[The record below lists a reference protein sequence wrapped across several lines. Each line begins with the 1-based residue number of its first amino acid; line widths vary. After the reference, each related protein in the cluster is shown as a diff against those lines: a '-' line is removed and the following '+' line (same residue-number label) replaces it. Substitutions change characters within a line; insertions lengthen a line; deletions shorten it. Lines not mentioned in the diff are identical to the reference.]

1 MSRKTTSKAAQAETK
16 ISEALLQERW
26 TNEHL
31 RESIAELQLALE
43 DQGWQRVMMEGARE
57 FDATG
62 RRKIAE
68 LCRVM
73 FLKNPLINRA
83 VTLQAMYV
91 WAQGVSITSEDQA
104 TQQFIDGFFADP
116 KNAAELSH
124 QARTLKEQD
133 LQVFGNL
140 FFVLFTDEL
149 EGVTRVRTIPA
160 DEVAEIICNP
170 DDSKEPWLYKRRW
183 SQPVLNEDTGTLTPE
198 QRTAYYPALGY
209 EPAERREA
217 IGGLPVR
224 WDSPVYHVKVGG
236 LSDMAFGVPEIY
248 QAIDWARA
256 YKSFLENWF
265 SIVKAYA
272 RFAWHASGQGGQQV
286 VDRLKTRLNA
296 STASGGDTNPPATTG
311 ATFVGS
317 GVKLEPI
324 KTAGA
329 TTSAED
335 GRRGLLMVC
344 ASVGM
349 PETFFGDVSTGNL
362 ATAKSLDRPT
372 ELKFRDRQELWRG
385 ILITILE
392 YAIARNKRAA
402 GGKLRLADATKQ
414 AKIKVS
420 FPPILEHDIRE
431 QMAAIVEGTTLG
443 GKTPVA
449 ATWQTTARLVLE
461 ALGVKDI
468 DAELAA
474 LETQRDEQEEQ
485 AAEREEQAAARKSE
499 EQPPKVAEALREL
512 KTAIVRFH
520 EAKIAA

>member
-1 MSRKTTSKAAQAETK
+1 MPRKSTFKEIAE
-16 ISEALLQERW
+16 SLQQERW
-26 TNEHL
+26 TNEYL

-57 FDATG
+57 FDAAG
-62 RRKIAE
+62 RRKIAD

-91 WAQGVSITSEDQA
+91 WAQGVSITSEDQT
-104 TQQFIDGFFADP
+104 TQEFIDAFFADP
-116 KNAAELSH
+116 KNKAELSH

-140 FFVLFTDEL
+140 FFVLFTDEI

-160 DEVAEIICNP
+160 DEVCEIICNP
-170 DDSKEPWLYKRRW
+170 DDAKEPWLYKRAW
-183 SQPVLNEDTGTLTPE
+183 SQPVLNIETGEVTHQPTS
-198 QRTAYYPALGY
+198 AYYPALGY
-209 EPAERREA
+209 EPDERIDT
-217 IGGLPVR
+217 IGRVPVR

-236 LSDMAFGVPEIY
+236 LSDMKFGVPEIY

-296 STASGGDTNPPATTG
+296 STSSGADTNPPATTG

-385 ILITILE
+385 VFITILE

-402 GGKLRLADATKQ
+402 NGKLRLADATNH
-414 AKIKVS
+414 KIKVA

-443 GKTPVA
+443 GKAPVA

-461 ALGVKDI
+461 ALGVADV
-468 DAELAA
+468 DSELQA
-474 LETQRDEQEEQ
+474 LEMQRDEQAEE

-499 EQPPKVAEALREL
+499 EQQPKVAEALREL
-512 KTAIVRFH
+512 RTAVIRFSEARFP

>member
-1 MSRKTTSKAAQAETK
+1 MASKKNTPAAIAEAK
-16 ISEALLQERW
+16 LAESLQQERW
-26 TNEHL
+26 TNELL
-31 RESIAELQLALE
+31 RESIADLQLALE
-43 DQGWQRVMMEGARE
+43 DQGWQRTMMDGARE
-57 FDATG
+57 FDAAG

-68 LCRVM
+68 LSRVM

-91 WAQGVSITSEDQA
+91 WAQGVSITSDDEA
-104 TQQFIDGFFADP
+104 TQEFLDAFFEDP
-116 KNAAELSH
+116 KNQAEFGH

-140 FFVLFTDEL
+140 FFVLFTDQV
-149 EGVTRVRTIPA
+149 GGMTRVRTIPV
-160 DEVAEIICNP
+160 DEIAEIVCNP
-170 DDSKEPWLYKRRW
+170 DDAKEPWLYKRCW
-183 SQPVLNEDTGTLTPE
+183 AQPVLDEGSGTLTSAP
-198 QRTAYYPALGY
+198 RTAWYPALGY
-209 EPAERREA
+209 EPDERRDA
-217 IGGLPVR
+217 IAGAPVM
-224 WDSPVYHVKVGG
+224 WESPVYHVKVGS
-236 LSDMAFGVPEIY
+236 LSDMKFGVPETY

-256 YKSFLENWF
+256 YKTFLENWF

-272 RFAWHASGQGGQQV
+272 RFAWHASGQGGQQL

-296 STASGGDTNPPATTG
+296 STGDGYDANPPATTA

-317 GVKLEPI
+317 GVKLDPI

-344 ASVGM
+344 AGMGM

-372 ELKFRDRQELWRG
+372 ELKFRDRQELWKS

-392 YAIARNKRAA
+392 YAIARNQRAA
-402 GGKLRLADATKQ
+402 NGRLRIAGGETKPE
-414 AKIKVS
+414 IRVT

-431 QMAAIVEGTTLG
+431 TIGAIVEGTTLG
-443 GKTPVA
+443 GKTPAV

-461 ALGVKDI
+461 ALGVADVK
-468 DAELAA
+468 AELAA
-474 LETQRDEQEEQ
+474 LEDEWDDEDSNTNVQTPQ
-485 AAEREEQAAARKSE
+485 
-499 EQPPKVAEALREL
+499 VAEALREL
-512 KTAIVRFH
+512 RTAITRLH
-520 EAKIAA
+520 EARIAA